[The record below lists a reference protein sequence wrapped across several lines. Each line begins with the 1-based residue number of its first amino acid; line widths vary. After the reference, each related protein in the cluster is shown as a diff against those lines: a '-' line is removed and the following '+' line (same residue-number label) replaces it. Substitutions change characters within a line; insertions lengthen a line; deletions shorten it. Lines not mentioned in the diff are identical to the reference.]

1 MGIRARLRP
10 RIQEWVMS
18 SMNDLRSETVS
29 HASGEVL
36 EVGFGTALNLPYY
49 GTGVRIVTGLD
60 PMPTEGIPSVES
72 RISAANFPVERE
84 VLRADGGLPYDTG
97 RFDTV
102 LTTWTLCEIPDPVTA
117 LAEMRR
123 VLKAGGQYVF
133 VEHGR
138 SESAAT
144 ARWQDRLNPLWK
156 RIAGGC
162 NMNRRIDELVERGG
176 FELRSLDRFR
186 ADGPAVLAS
195 LYRGIATRG

>member
-117 LAEMRR
+117 LAEN
-123 VLKAGGQYVF
+123 
-133 VEHGR
+133 GR